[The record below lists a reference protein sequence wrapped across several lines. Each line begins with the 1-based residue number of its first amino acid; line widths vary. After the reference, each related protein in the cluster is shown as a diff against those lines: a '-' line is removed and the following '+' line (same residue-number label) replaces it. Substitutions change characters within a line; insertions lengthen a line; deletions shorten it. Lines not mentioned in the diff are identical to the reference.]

1 MCAPWASVGKT
12 FHVNAAFFVA
22 MLTMTVR
29 RSHAQVY
36 DFPTL
41 VSYTN
46 YSACVQQQPGR
57 TLSATFEVWKVRNSQ
72 ASLVQEIVLLVY

>member
-1 MCAPWASVGKT
+1 M
-12 FHVNAAFFVA
+12 NAAFVVA
-22 MLTMTVR
+22 MVTTTVR

-57 TLSATFEVWKVRNSQ
+57 TLSAAFEIWKVRRSQ
-72 ASLVQEIVLLVY
+72 QESVVSSGDRLAGFMNWSFPPAES